1 MTRSKNVMYEVFCY
15 HTTLSASALDINI
28 QTLMKEPNTESNWH
42 TLKQKHKM
50 YLETIIKK

>member
-1 MTRSKNVMYEVFCY
+1 MYEVFCY